1 MTILHFVFLMIGI
14 LLFGVVVGIVSYI
27 LLSIQKKNIPE
38 DFSSNYVY
46 PKFDDHEISID
57 EAYKNFELLDI

>member
-27 LLSIQKKNIPE
+27 LLSIKKKNIPE

-57 EAYKNFELLDI
+57 ETCKILNF

>member
-1 MTILHFVFLMIGI
+1 MTTLHFVLLMIGI

-27 LLSIQKKNIPE
+27 FSSIQKKNISD

-46 PKFDDHEISID
+46 PKFDDHEIFIN
-57 EAYKNFELLDI
+57 EACKNFELLNI

>member
-1 MTILHFVFLMIGI
+1 MTTLHFVFLMIGI
-14 LLFGVVVGIVSYI
+14 LLFGVVVGIVSYTFS
-27 LLSIQKKNIPE
+27 SIQKKNIPK

-57 EAYKNFELLDI
+57 GACKNFELLDI